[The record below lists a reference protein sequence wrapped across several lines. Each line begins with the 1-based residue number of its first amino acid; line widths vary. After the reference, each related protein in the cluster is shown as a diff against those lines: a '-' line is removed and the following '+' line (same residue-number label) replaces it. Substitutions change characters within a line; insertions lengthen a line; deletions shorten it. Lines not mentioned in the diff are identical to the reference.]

1 MSGQDQLKAAGE
13 AIDVPRASRDA
24 LHQEHM
30 QFAKAIVHKETETH
44 HDGFG
49 LETGND
55 WDEAAAVTTRRG
67 ASRQSKG
74 RRWDWWI
81 RRNDEIGGLQGWL
94 QV

>member
-1 MSGQDQLKAAGE
+1 MIKNEMTSGQDQLKAAGE

-30 QFAKAIVHKETETH
+30 QFAKAIVHKKTETH

-55 WDEAAAVTTRRG
+55 WDEAAAGRQEEELA
-67 ASRQSKG
+67 ASQKEDDG
-74 RRWDWWI
+74 
-81 RRNDEIGGLQGWL
+81 IGG
-94 QV
+94 